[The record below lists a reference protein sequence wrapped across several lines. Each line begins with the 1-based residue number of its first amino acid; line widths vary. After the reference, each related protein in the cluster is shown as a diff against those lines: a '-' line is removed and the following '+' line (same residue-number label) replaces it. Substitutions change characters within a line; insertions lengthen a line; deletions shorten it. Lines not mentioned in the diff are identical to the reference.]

1 MITFIPKR
9 GNAELRNAI
18 LDCIGAGMH
27 RTAEIAAHLHMA
39 SSHISTRLDYLRTQ
53 GLIHAARIDD
63 SKRGGFVNDWQ
74 LGPGPENQASYDQ
87 KDLPRRRAA
96 TDDRR
101 VILSTTYPLVNR
113 RDPLVTALF
122 GAPVIER
129 RAQQKSA
136 PCCTRCHME
145 QGAGHQ
151 AGCIVAMV
159 AA

>member
-9 GNAELRNAI
+9 GNVELRNAI
-18 LDCIGAGMH
+18 LDCIGAGLH
-27 RTAEIAAHLHMA
+27 RTAEIAQHLNVK
-39 SSHISTRLDYLRTQ
+39 SDQISTRLDYLRTL

-74 LGPGPENQASYDQ
+74 LGPGPGDHASYDP

-101 VILSTTYPLVNR
+101 VILSTTYPLVDR

-122 GAPVIER
+122 GAPVVER
-129 RAQQKSA
+129 RAQQQSA

>member
-1 MITFIPKR
+1 MIKFIPKR

-63 SKRGGFVNDWQ
+63 VKRGGFVNEWQ
-74 LGPGPENQASYDQ
+74 LGPGPGNQASYDP
-87 KDLPRRRAA
+87 KDLPRRRA

-101 VILSTTYPLVNR
+101 VILSTTYPLVDR
-113 RDPLVTALF
+113 RDPLVAALF
-122 GAPVIER
+122 GAPMAER
-129 RAQQKSA
+129 RAQQQSA

-145 QGAGHQ
+145 QGTGHQ

>member
-1 MITFIPKR
+1 MITLIPKR
-9 GNAELRNAI
+9 GSVELRNAI
-18 LDCIGAGMH
+18 LDCIGAGLH
-27 RTAEIAAHLHMA
+27 RTTEIAQHLNVK
-39 SSHISTRLDYLRTQ
+39 SDQVSTRLDYLRTL
-53 GLIHAARIDD
+53 GLIHAGRVDDAR
-63 SKRGGFVNDWQ
+63 RGGFVNHWK
-74 LGPGPENQASYDQ
+74 LGPGPADQSSYDP

-101 VILSTTYPLVNR
+101 VILSSVYPAIER

-122 GAPVIER
+122 GAPVAER
-129 RAQQKSA
+129 RAQQQSA

>member
-9 GNAELRNAI
+9 GSVELRNAI
-18 LDCIGAGMH
+18 LDCIGAGLH
-27 RTAEIAAHLHMA
+27 RTAEIAKHLNVK
-39 SSHISTRLDYLRTQ
+39 SDQVSTRLDYLRTL
-53 GLIHAARIDD
+53 GLIHAGRVDD
-63 SKRGGFVNDWQ
+63 SKRGGFVNNWQ
-74 LGPGPENQASYDQ
+74 LGPGPGDQASYDA
-87 KDLPRRRAA
+87 KDLPRRRA
-96 TDDRR
+96 TDERR
-101 VILSTTYPLVNR
+101 VILSSAYPAIDR

-122 GAPVIER
+122 GAPVAER
-129 RAQQKSA
+129 RAQQQSA

>member
-1 MITFIPKR
+1 MIKFIPKR

-74 LGPGPENQASYDQ
+74 LGPGPGNQASYDA
-87 KDLPRRRAA
+87 KDLPRRRA

-101 VILSTTYPLVNR
+101 VILSATYPLVDR
-113 RDPLVTALF
+113 RDPLVAALF
-122 GAPVIER
+122 GAPVVER
-129 RAQQKSA
+129 RALQQSA

-145 QGAGHQ
+145 QGTGHQ
-151 AGCIVAMV
+151 ASCYVPMV